1 MTFDIEVG
9 GRVFRVEVSRQAG
22 QERITIDGR
31 SVPVDVVSSGRS
43 WSMLVGHRSHE
54 ISVAEAGDGSLQVA
68 VDHRPIR
75 ATVISGTR
83 AGNPARSGS
92 GANQTHNGPRRI
104 VAPMPGRIV
113 KVMVRV
119 GDQVKAQQALM
130 VIEAMKMENE
140 LRSVTDGTVTD
151 VRVAE
156 GALVESGAALIVIE

>member
-1 MTFDIEVG
+1 VTFDIEAG

-31 SVPVDVVSSGRS
+31 PVPVDLVRAGGS

-54 ISVAEAGDGSLQVA
+54 VSIAEAGDGSLQVA
-68 VDHRPIR
+68 VDHQPVR

-83 AGNPARSGS
+83 AGTAARGGPAAS
-92 GANQTHNGPRRI
+92 QTPNGPRRL

-119 GDQVKAQQALM
+119 GEQVKAQQALM

-140 LRSVTDGTVTD
+140 LRAVAGGTVTD